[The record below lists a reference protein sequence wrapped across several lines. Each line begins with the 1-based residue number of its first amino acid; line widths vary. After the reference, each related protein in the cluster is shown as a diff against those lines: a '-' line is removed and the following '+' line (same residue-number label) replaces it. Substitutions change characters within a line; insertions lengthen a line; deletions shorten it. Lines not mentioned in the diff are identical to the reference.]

1 MAACSAL
8 LCSKNPEQAIMV
20 GSVGWKMGLGRGQ
33 QRFGEDVEGSSAGD
47 NKDLTV
53 MTHIFTE
60 QTFLLLTWSCAG

>member
-1 MAACSAL
+1 
-8 LCSKNPEQAIMV
+8 MV

-33 QRFGEDVEGSSAGD
+33 QRFGEDVEGFSAGD